1 MHSRLGAIYFW
12 LYESCKSHRY
22 RHVNKDLYSRFPRGY
37 RKDATECCRCILSSL
52 SGKEAGIGVNTFTI
66 SVTITLSTVRLC
78 TNTIDLQILRKNNL
92 IHHNCHKLDDA
103 KRVPNSTTRLS
114 FYDST
119 TSLLPPPFEHNASFL
134 LVASVVRGCFVL
146 KAAPQSIT
154 DAKLGVSCPDFQ
166 CICVAK
172 E

>member
-1 MHSRLGAIYFW
+1 MLQMYSFESFGKRSRYWREHVHNISNNHFID
-12 LYESCKSHRY
+12 CK
-22 RHVNKDLYSRFPRGY
+22 
-37 RKDATECCRCILSSL
+37 
-52 SGKEAGIGVNTFTI
+52 
-66 SVTITLSTVRLC
+66 TVHEY
-78 TNTIDLQILRKNNL
+78 DLQILRKNNL